1 MAQIASLASVIGAG
15 ASIFGQVQQRQDAE
29 KRQKEQQ
36 RQQAAQQAAQLAER
50 QAQVEV
56 RNAATVEDE
65 AARAE
70 QLRLADA
77 ASRTQRDATLRR
89 TIAQARARLAAG
101 GLDPSGGSAQALV
114 EGLRQDAAAS
124 DAQDSALL
132 NARLAANR
140 RSLLQPASSGFS
152 ATSSIASPNFL
163 TLGNSVGALAR
174 NLLG

>member
-1 MAQIASLASVIGAG
+1 MAQIASLASVSGAG
-15 ASIFGQVQQRQDAE
+15 ASIYGQVQQKQDAE

-77 ASRTQRDATLRR
+77 ASRTQRDATLKR

-101 GLDPSGGSAQALV
+101 GLDPSVGSAQALV
-114 EGLRQDAAAS
+114 CADGASRAKMAVLVGVLAELGIIERVAAPGLMAQVEAPILDSNGRQAG
-124 DAQDSALL
+124 
-132 NARLAANR
+132 RL
-140 RSLLQPASSGFS
+140 QV
-152 ATSSIASPNFL
+152 
-163 TLGNSVGALAR
+163 TL
-174 NLLG
+174 

>member
-15 ASIFGQVQQRQDAE
+15 ASIYGQVQQKQDNE

-36 RQQAAQQAAQLAER
+36 RQQVVQQVAQLADR
-50 QAQVEV
+50 QAQVDV
-56 RNAATVEDE
+56 SNAATLEDE

-77 ASRTQRDATLRR
+77 ASRAQRDTVLKR

-114 EGLRQDAAAS
+114 DGLQQDAAAG
-124 DAQDSALL
+124 DGQDSALL

-140 RSLLQPASSGFS
+140 RSLLQPASGAFSSG
-152 ATSSIASPNFL
+152 SIASPNYL

>member
-15 ASIFGQVQQRQDAE
+15 ASIYGQVQQKQDNE

-36 RQQAAQQAAQLAER
+36 RQQVVQQAAQLADR
-50 QAQVEV
+50 QAQVDV
-56 RNAATVEDE
+56 SNAATIEDE

-70 QLRLADA
+70 QLRLADS
-77 ASRTQRDATLRR
+77 ASRAQRDAVLRR
-89 TIAQARARLAAG
+89 TVAQARARLAAG
-101 GLDPSGGSAQALV
+101 GVDPSGGSAEALV
-114 EGLRQDAAAS
+114 EGLQQDAAES
-124 DAQDSALL
+124 DGQDSALL

-140 RSLLQPASSGFS
+140 RSLLQPANGSYFASG
-152 ATSSIASPNFL
+152 SIASPNYL

>member
-15 ASIFGQVQQRQDAE
+15 ASIYGQVQQKQDNE

-36 RQQAAQQAAQLAER
+36 RQQVVQQAAQLADR
-50 QAQVEV
+50 QAQVDV
-56 RNAATVEDE
+56 SNAATVEDE

-77 ASRTQRDATLRR
+77 ASRAQRDTVLKR

-101 GLDPSGGSAQALV
+101 GVDPSGGSAEALV
-114 EGLRQDAAAS
+114 EGLQQDAAES
-124 DAQDSALL
+124 DGQDSALL

-140 RSLLQPASSGFS
+140 RSLLQPANGSYLASG
-152 ATSSIASPNFL
+152 SIASPNYL

>member
-15 ASIFGQVQQRQDAE
+15 ASIYGQVQQKQDAE
-29 KRQKEQQ
+29 KRQKEAQ
-36 RQQAAQQAAQLAER
+36 RQQAVQQAAQVAER
-50 QAQVEV
+50 QAQVDV
-56 RNAATVEDE
+56 RNAATVADE

-70 QLRLADA
+70 QLRLADE
-77 ASRTQRDATLRR
+77 ASRAQRDATLKR

-101 GLDPSGGSAQALV
+101 GVDPSGGSAQALV
-114 EGLRQDAAAS
+114 DGLQQDAAAS

-140 RSLLQPASSGFS
+140 RSLLQPASGSF
-152 ATSSIASPNFL
+152 ATSSIASPNYL

>member
-1 MAQIASLASVIGAG
+1 MAQIASLASVVGAG
-15 ASIFGQVQQRQDAE
+15 ASIFGQVQQKQDAE

-77 ASRTQRDATLRR
+77 ASRVQRDATLRR

-101 GLDPSGGSAQALV
+101 GVDPSGGSAQALV
-114 EGLRQDAAAS
+114 QGLQQDAAAS

-140 RSLLQPASSGFS
+140 RSLLQPASASFTP
-152 ATSSIASPNFL
+152 TSSVTPPNFL

>member
-15 ASIFGQVQQRQDAE
+15 ASIYGQVQQKQDAE

-36 RQQAAQQAAQLAER
+36 RQQAVQQAAQLADR

-56 RNAATVEDE
+56 RNAATLEDE

-70 QLRLADA
+70 QLRLADE
-77 ASRTQRDATLRR
+77 ASRTQRDATLKR

-101 GLDPSGGSAQALV
+101 GLDPTGGSAQALV
-114 EGLRQDAAAS
+114 EGLKQDAAAS

-140 RSLLQPASSGFS
+140 RSLLQAPSDSFTAS
-152 ATSSIASPNFL
+152 AIASPNYL